1 MTLSD
6 FSIQDEATTVSRT
19 AKATTAT
26 ANHAGTTTTTIHPA
40 ENGKTNHAATDQQ
53 SAERSVAITC
63 EKFRDHILEQ
73 HDLSKK
79 NSRKK
84 HVIKDATM

>member
-26 ANHAGTTTTTIHPA
+26 TNHAGTTTTTIHPA
-40 ENGKTNHAATDQQ
+40 TDGKTNHAATDHQ
-53 SAERSVAITC
+53 SAERSVAIM
-63 EKFRDHILEQ
+63 FDDHTLEQ
-73 HDLSKK
+73 HDLSNRKS
-79 NSRKK
+79 SRKK
-84 HVIKDATM
+84 HVIKY